1 MLCLTM
7 FPIIGLGEPYIPR
20 FGGVLQEC
28 GYFTWR
34 VSDCDDYR
42 ELSEDDSYPK
52 LSQRNSG
59 VYDTASF
66 LFFSYR
72 PPGKS
77 EG

>member
-34 VSDCDDYR
+34 VSDCE
-42 ELSEDDSYPK
+42 ELVGVT
-52 LSQRNSG
+52 QR
-59 VYDTASF
+59 
-66 LFFSYR
+66 R
-72 PPGKS
+72 
-77 EG
+77 

>member
-1 MLCLTM
+1 MSIYFFSDLE
-7 FPIIGLGEPYIPR
+7 GR
-20 FGGVLQEC
+20 FTRKRD
-28 GYFTWR
+28 FTWR

-42 ELSEDDSYPK
+42 VLSEDDSYPK